1 MARQTISRFLG
12 AAAILAVGIEHIQ
25 QYWVDDYRVIP
36 TIGTLFLLLFIGS
49 VVIAAVLAAPL
60 EALLPGRGRAVWVA
74 AALGG
79 MAMSVGA
86 LAGLFVS
93 ESTPLFGF
101 MEQGY
106 RTAIVLA
113 IAAEAVAALLL
124 GAFVVLT
131 LREHPIRRRPAMRQ
145 VDRPSAEGGRA

>member
-1 MARQTISRFLG
+1 MARHTISRLLG
-12 AAAILAVGIEHIQ
+12 AGAILAVGIDHIQ

-36 TIGTLFLLLFIGS
+36 TIGTLFLALFIGS
-49 VVIAAVLAAPL
+49 VVLAAVLLAPL
-60 EALLPGRGRAVWVA
+60 ERLLPGRGRVVWIA

-79 MAMSVGA
+79 MAMSTGA

-106 RTAIVLA
+106 RSAIVLA
-113 IAAEAVAALLL
+113 IVAEAVAALLL
-124 GAFVVLT
+124 GTFVVLT
-131 LREHPIRRRPAMRQ
+131 LREHPIRRHATVRQ